1 MKYLLYALPALA
13 FVVLA
18 VFFMFSLIRP
28 APETLPSALVDKPAP
43 QLTLPAL
50 DGATTGFGP
59 QDLRSGH
66 VTVINVWAS
75 WCVPCRTESA
85 ELARIS
91 QTNGV
96 SLYGLVYKD
105 SPQKARAFLNEVG
118 NPFSRIGLDSDGRAA
133 IEWGVYGVPETFI
146 VDGKGIVRE
155 RFVGPI
161 TDDALH
167 NDVLPAIA
175 RAAAG

>member
-1 MKYLLYALPALA
+1 MKHVLYALPAVA
-13 FVVLA
+13 FLVLA
-18 VFFMFSLIRP
+18 AFFMFSLIRP

-43 QLTLPAL
+43 QLVLPPL
-50 DGATTGFGP
+50 DPAATGFGP
-59 QDLRSGH
+59 EDLKRGH

-75 WCVPCRTESA
+75 WCIPCRTEA
-85 ELARIS
+85 PELAALS
-91 QTNGV
+91 KTNGI
-96 SLYGLVYKD
+96 SLFGLVYKD
-105 SPQKARAFLNEVG
+105 APAKARAFLNEVG

-161 TDDALH
+161 TDDSLR
-167 NDVLPAIA
+167 NDILPAIA
-175 RAAAG
+175 RAGA

>member
-1 MKYLLYALPALA
+1 MRYVLYALPGLA
-13 FVVLA
+13 FVILA
-18 VFFMFSLIRP
+18 AFFMFSLIRP
-28 APETLPSALVDKPAP
+28 APETLPSVLVDKPAP

-50 DGATTGFGP
+50 DASTTGFGP
-59 QDLRSGH
+59 KELKSGH

-75 WCVPCRTESA
+75 WCIPCGTEA
-85 ELARIS
+85 PQLAALSKTSGIA
-91 QTNGV
+91 
-96 SLYGLVYKD
+96 LFGLVYKD
-105 SPQKARAFLNEVG
+105 TPAKARAFLKELG

-161 TDDALH
+161 TDDSLH
-167 NDVLPAIA
+167 HDILPAIA
-175 RAAAG
+175 RAGS